1 MIILVSFISTLI
13 VPYERPLIHVIGPR
27 GTHIF
32 ASSDT
37 DWQQK
42 SSECVRAPKLL
53 QIDASWNNCVCQLN
67 QSGHA
72 KCNKHATITHPLYL
86 LYVR

>member
-1 MIILVSFISTLI
+1 MITKVSFISTLI

-27 GTHIF
+27 CKHIF

-42 SSECVRAPKLL
+42 SSKECVQVPKLL
-53 QIDASWNNCVCQLN
+53 QIEASWN
-67 QSGHA
+67 
-72 KCNKHATITHPLYL
+72 L
-86 LYVR
+86 LSKK